1 MEMLDYIYQDTGV
14 NFCNDCVYH
23 EDCKKMK
30 QNKDIDICDVLYFL
44 SNSYENN

>member
-1 MEMLDYIYQDTGV
+1 MEILDYIYQDVDV
-14 NFCNDCVYH
+14 NSCSNCVYC